1 MAEKVVHSAGPD
13 REFGLQPAVGP
24 RLCLIGVFQIVRK
37 FNCDFLDQTL
47 KPNSP
52 ASIDR

>member
-24 RLCLIGVFQIVRK
+24 RLCLIGVFQIV
-37 FNCDFLDQTL
+37 LLQSSHVL
-47 KPNSP
+47 HV
-52 ASIDR
+52 